1 MDCGAIPEA
10 SCDGRHSILDPTV
23 DVEEIMGL
31 LTDVSGTRSQAI
43 EKRQKI
49 DDFLQTIIANN
60 RESLQRLRSLAEKEQ
75 LSAGKSGITAIKKKL
90 EDVLEK
96 TKGEEKK
103 AEKELSG
110 LNDFFKRNVK
120 HLRFI

>member
-1 MDCGAIPEA
+1 
-10 SCDGRHSILDPTV
+10 
-23 DVEEIMGL
+23 MGL

-49 DDFLQTIIANN
+49 YDFLQTIIANN

-90 EDVLEK
+90 EDDLEK